1 MHNILN
7 LQLMKRVSCIGLTL
21 TLFTSLF
28 PRPGLSKSDLET
40 VPLKPGT
47 CKTKIVSDQQ
57 LILEKNIQTKA
68 SGHADESFFLLES
81 SEEFYIVLP
90 EQVVDDLILSEPD
103 LARGEKGLSRFLLKV
118 ALERVRGRIIQQLTN
133 SAEEDAA
140 LVNTLETRFER
151 YLARGIATSCETLTP
166 FGIGYINGVC
176 VKLGVESSTF
186 IAEWMLKE
194 IIPAVRRSLR

>member
-1 MHNILN
+1 MSN
-7 LQLMKRVSCIGLTL
+7 LQLIKRVSCIGLTL

-28 PRPGLSKSDLET
+28 PRPGLSKAESET
-40 VPLKPGT
+40 VASNLGT
-47 CKTKIVSDQQ
+47 CETKIFSDQQ
-57 LILEKNIQTKA
+57 LILEKNIQAEA
-68 SGHADESFFLLES
+68 SSNTDESFFLLES

-90 EQVVDDLILSEPD
+90 GQVVDDLILSEQD
-103 LARGEKGLSRFLLKV
+103 LSRREKGLSRFLLKV
-118 ALERVRGRIIQQLTN
+118 ALGRVRGRIIQQLTN
-133 SAEEDAA
+133 SAAEDAA
-140 LVNTLETRFER
+140 LVNNLETRFER

-176 VKLGVESSTF
+176 VKLGVESSTV